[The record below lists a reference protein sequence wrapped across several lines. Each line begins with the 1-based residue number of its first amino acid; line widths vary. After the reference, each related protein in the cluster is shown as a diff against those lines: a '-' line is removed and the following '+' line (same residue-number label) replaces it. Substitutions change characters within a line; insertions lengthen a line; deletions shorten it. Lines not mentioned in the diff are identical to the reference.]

1 MDVADEK
8 RQYRDEEN
16 AGGRMSLDWANI
28 KSITVPEGAVAK
40 ITNAAGTIIWEE
52 WKGYPYEKVSYKW
65 EKYNAKVTY
74 SENIGS
80 TNVWDETSGSGT
92 VYCGTSV
99 TCDSRGVTINN
110 ARTTDAQTYLFS
122 SYTSYPYSSWVGS
135 GTVYYFPG
143 SNRTAYRVTASES
156 KSRGSYIGV
165 VTSAERSTYPNND
178 IQNGYWYVYD
188 SELTETVYSDYN
200 LNQGVQSTLT
210 ISSNPTGYTS
220 VWVDANGMIHGNGTA
235 YSARWRTYYR
245 QYQSTYPYIY
255 YNSAWYVIMSA
266 NSTTAAVKPLTT
278 KIE

>member
-1 MDVADEK
+1 M
-8 RQYRDEEN
+8 
-16 AGGRMSLDWANI
+16 
-28 KSITVPEGAVAK
+28 AK

-65 EKYNAKVTY
+65 EKYNVKVTY

-80 TNVWDETSGSGT
+80 TNVWDETSGTGT

-122 SYTSYPYSSWVGS
+122 DYRSYPYSSWAGS

-143 SNRTAYRVTASES
+143 SNRTAYRVTVSES

-235 YSARWRTYYR
+235 FSARWRTYYR

-255 YNSAWYVIMSA
+255 YNSMWYVIVSA
-266 NSTTAAVKPLTT
+266 SSAAAVVKPLTT